1 MRSSVSGAASR
12 VDAGLYALF
21 SRHADRKR
29 HDVDRD
35 RYRGTTLSVGFE
47 TYLARLYAL
56 SWLVCVAVAASL
68 LSAGI
73 GPSTPVFGPV
83 ATAVAPAFV
92 TPNNAVL
99 VPVALLA
106 LLAKRGTLAVGGA
119 YLRWR
124 ANARRVALDRAL
136 PGAVRYLRILA
147 DGSGDRHTMVRKLAD
162 QEAYGEINAA
172 FERVL
177 EIEALTGSLDD
188 GLRRVARETPSREL
202 LSPFLL
208 KFREHTNRPPE
219 SLGEYLRTESRMLSR
234 QRSRARRRVADY
246 RSLLAELFVFL
257 LVAPALVAVAATA
270 ATAAVPGFARPSP
283 VSVPLSGPVSLRG
296 AVAYASAGF
305 VLVVG
310 AVAALLIA
318 QLRPP
323 DHVRA
328 YERPTGRATLAT
340 ATTNPASAGFVFA
353 FPAVVVAWSLWLAG
367 ASTTNVLLSGYAA
380 YGFPVGAVA
389 VKREQRDDARDR
401 ELHEFVHAVAGHV
414 GRGTPFD
421 EAVESAA
428 GGMRFGA
435 IRPEIADLVFRLGLT
450 AGGAERDA
458 RTDALDRFAA
468 GVGTPLAAQTVGLV
482 TGALEVGSD
491 VETTFE
497 TLRSEIG
504 SLHYGRKELHSAM
517 RVYVLAAWVVALL
530 LVGGVLAVTGYAFGQ
545 HIPVPTEPAP
555 PDADR
560 IAEQLYLVTQATMLG
575 CGWFAGA
582 ASRGRY
588 EALLHSSALVVV
600 CYIAF
605 AGAGIV

>member
-1 MRSSVSGAASR
+1 MRSSLSDTVAR

-56 SWLVCVAVAASL
+56 SWFVCVATVVAL

-73 GPSTPVFGPV
+73 GPSTPVFGPI
-83 ATAVAPAFV
+83 ATALPPASV
-92 TPNNAVL
+92 PPEYAVL
-99 VPVALLA
+99 VPVALLG
-106 LLAKRGTLAVGGA
+106 LLTKRGTVSVGGA

-124 ANARRVALDRAL
+124 ANARRVAIDRAL

-147 DGSGDRHTMVRKLAD
+147 DGSGDRHTMVRKLAE

-172 FERVL
+172 FERAL

-208 KFREHTNRPPE
+208 KFREHTNRSQE
-219 SLGEYLRTESRMLSR
+219 SLREYLRTESRMLSR

-257 LVAPALVAVAATA
+257 LVAPALVAVAATT
-270 ATAAVPGFARPSP
+270 ATAAVPSFARLSP
-283 VSVPLSGPVSLRG
+283 VSVPLSGPVTLHAG
-296 AVAYASAGF
+296 VAHVSAGF
-305 VLVVG
+305 VLAVG

-323 DHVRA
+323 DHVRG

-340 ATTNPASAGFVFA
+340 VTTNPASAGFAFA

-367 ASTTNVLLSGYAA
+367 ASTTNVLLSGYVA

-414 GRGTPFD
+414 GRGTPFA

-428 GGMRFGA
+428 EGMRFGA
-435 IRPEIADLVFRLGLT
+435 IRPEIEDLVFRLGLT

-468 GVGTPLAAQTVGLV
+468 DVGTPLATQTVGLV

-504 SLHYGRKELHSAM
+504 SLHYGRKELHAAM
-517 RVYVLAAWVVALL
+517 RVYVVAAWIVALL
-530 LVGGVLAVTGYAFGQ
+530 LVGVALAVDVYALGEL
-545 HIPVPTEPAP
+545 TP
-555 PDADR
+555 PSGSALPGADR
-560 IAEQLYLVTQATMLG
+560 TAERLYLVTQATMLG

-588 EALLHSSALVVV
+588 EALLHSSALVAV
-600 CYIAF
+600 CYLAF
-605 AGAGIV
+605 TGAGLV